1 MFLAREWVI
10 SYVKNPLRVE
20 RDNIVAGDPKDFLSP
35 GYIHA
40 WILCRVVE
48 DDDYTLHA
56 IPEIRKFF

>member
-1 MFLAREWVI
+1 
-10 SYVKNPLRVE
+10 
-20 RDNIVAGDPKDFLSP
+20 VAGDPKDFLSP